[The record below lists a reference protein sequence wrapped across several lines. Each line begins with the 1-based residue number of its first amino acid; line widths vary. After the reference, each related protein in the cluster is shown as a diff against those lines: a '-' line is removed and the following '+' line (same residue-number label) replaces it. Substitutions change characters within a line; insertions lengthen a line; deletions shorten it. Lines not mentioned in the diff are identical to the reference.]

1 MYAVVLI
8 QGGRQ
13 HKAIPGE
20 IIDVE
25 KLDAEAGSV
34 IELNEVLLVVPD
46 EGEPAIG
53 RPMVE
58 GAIVT
63 ATVLGN
69 YRAKK
74 IHGWKYHPGQRYRR
88 QWGHRQTYTRLRI
101 ESISG

>member
-13 HKAIPGE
+13 HKAVPGE

-25 KLDAEAGSV
+25 KMEVEEGSV
-34 IELNEVLLVVPD
+34 IQLDAVLLVVPD
-46 EGEPAIG
+46 EGEPLIG
-53 RPMVE
+53 RPMVD
-58 GAIVT
+58 GAVVT

-74 IHGWKYHPGQRYRR
+74 IYGWKYHPGLRYRR

-101 ESISG
+101 ETISG